1 LKQSARKLLRL
12 QEALKGR
19 RKLLVLTH
27 DNPDPDSIASAW
39 ILGRIARKLG
49 MPRTVLGYGGIVGRT
64 ENRTMIDV
72 LRIPLKPLAQLEVGS
87 FDAIALVDTQ
97 PRAGNNSLPAERPPD
112 LVFDHHPCRR
122 ATRDIAFYDIREE
135 YGATTTILYEYL
147 EAAELPTDRRIATAV
162 FHAIR
167 SETQNLGREA
177 GRPDAQ
183 VFLAC
188 FPFVDNQALSRI
200 EHAPL
205 KRGWFAM
212 IDRAIDGTHL
222 YGGIAVTHL
231 GKVDTPDMVAQ
242 FADLIVRLEGIDWA
256 LCIGRFRSDLLLSI
270 RTNRRRANAG
280 RVIRGIVSGLGT
292 AGGHDMIAGGKV
304 AGGALTAAR
313 ARRVEQLLVRRL
325 LRELGALGVRPSH
338 LTRSMTA

>member
-1 LKQSARKLLRL
+1 M
-12 QEALKGR
+12 GR

-39 ILGRIARKLG
+39 ILGRLARRVG
-49 MPRTVLGYGGIVGRT
+49 VPSVTLGYGGIVGRT
-64 ENRTMIDV
+64 ENQAMIDV
-72 LRIPLKPLAQLEVGS
+72 LRVPLKPLGRLEIGS
-87 FDAIALVDTQ
+87 FDAVALVDTQ
-97 PRAGNNSLPAERPPD
+97 PRAGNNSLPMDRAPD

-135 YGATTTILYEYL
+135 YGATTTIIYEYF
-147 EAAELPTDRRIATAV
+147 EAAGLPADRRLATAV

-167 SETQNLGREA
+167 SETQNLGREG
-177 GRPDAQ
+177 GRADAH
-183 VFLAC
+183 VFLSC
-188 FPFVDNQALSRI
+188 FPLVDNKALSRI

-205 KRGWFAM
+205 KRAWFAM

-222 YGGIAVTHL
+222 YGGVAVTQL
-231 GKVDTPDMVAQ
+231 GGVDTPDMVAQ
-242 FADLIVRLEGIDWA
+242 FADLVVRLEGIDWA

-292 AGGHDMIAGGKV
+292 AGGHDMIAGGKIP
-304 AGGALTAAR
+304 GGALTASR
-313 ARRVEQLLVRRL
+313 ARRVESLLVRRL
-325 LRELGALGVRPSH
+325 LRELGAAGIRPSH
-338 LTRSMTA
+338 LTRSLPA